1 MNNELLRLLPMV
13 DEVLTDERI
22 SSLMERI
29 PRNTVVGSVRS
40 VIDSKRQQIL
50 DGLLRDEKDLGLDS
64 LAEEI
69 IEAAETASVRSLRP
83 VVNATG
89 VVLHTNLGR
98 ANLSEDAL
106 KQVMSVATSYSTIE
120 YDPEKGARGSRHDH
134 IDRLVTA
141 LTEAEAA
148 VVVNNNAA
156 ATMLTLA
163 ALGRGKEIIV
173 SRGELVEIGG
183 SFRIPDIME
192 ESGAHLVEVGTTN
205 KTKIKDY
212 EYHITENTAALM
224 KVHTS
229 NYRIIGFTEDTS
241 VAELRKLGDRYGLPV
256 IYDMGS
262 GLMTDLTAYG
272 IVEPVVKKGLEEG
285 ADLVLFSGDK
295 MLGGPQAGIIAG
307 RKDLIDKIKVHPL
320 ARAFRVDKLT
330 IAAMEATLNS
340 YFDTDKALHDIPVL
354 RMLTRSFEDLRAD
367 ASELKLLIDEITGP
381 EGELVY
387 AASVIEDEGVVGGGS
402 APQTRLRNAVV
413 TVTHPELSPDRL
425 EALLREGVTPI
436 VARIRNDKLILDV
449 RTLGRKDFDTIA
461 ARLREIAES

>member
-1 MNNELLRLLPMV
+1 MNNDLLRLLPKV

-22 SSLMERI
+22 SALLDRI
-29 PRNTVVGSVRS
+29 PRNKVVGSVRS
-40 VIDSKRQQIL
+40 VIDGKRQQIL
-50 DGLLRDEKDLGLDS
+50 DGMLKDKKDLGLDTIT
-64 LAEEI
+64 EEI
-69 IEAAETASVRSLRP
+69 ARDAEKASLNSLRP

-106 KQVMSVATSYSTIE
+106 RQVMSVASSYSTIE
-120 YDPEKGARGSRHDH
+120 YDPEKGERGSRHDH
-134 IDRLVTA
+134 IDKLITA
-141 LTEAEAA
+141 LTGAEAA

-192 ESGAHLVEVGTTN
+192 ESGAHLIEVGTTN
-205 KTKIKDY
+205 KTKIRDY
-212 EYHITENTAALM
+212 ESHITEDTAALM

-229 NYRIIGFTEDTS
+229 NYRIIGFTEDTGIP
-241 VAELRKLGDRYGLPV
+241 ELRELADRYELPL

-262 GLMTDLTAYG
+262 GLMTDLSDYG
-272 IVEPVVKKGLEEG
+272 IAEPVVKKGLEEG

-307 RKDLIDKIKVHPL
+307 RKDLIQKIKVHPL

-330 IAAMEATLNS
+330 IAAMEATLNA
-340 YFDTDKALHDIPVL
+340 YFDTDKVLKDIPVL
-354 RMLTRSFEDLRAD
+354 NMLTRSFEDLRAD
-367 ASELKLLIDEITGP
+367 AGELKLMIDGILTADGQP
-381 EGELVY
+381 AF
-387 AASVIEDEGVVGGGS
+387 AAKVIEDDGVVGGGS
-402 APQTRLRNAVV
+402 APQTRLINAVV
-413 TVTHPELSPDRL
+413 ALNHPELSPDRL
-425 EALLREGVTPI
+425 EALLREGGTPI

-449 RTLGRKDFDTIA
+449 RTLKREDFETIA
-461 ARLREIAES
+461 GRLREIAG